1 MLATVDAAKV
11 FPYNRQWQFMSIPAG
26 SVGVTEKYSQAVMV
40 EVSVADAKSSTF
52 FNFYMGTYPASGSF
66 AAEHVYQNYVT
77 FEKMSENE
85 LNNFVVCNIN
95 NPKTVTTTTPI
106 TVTMTNSC
114 SSGDI

>member
-1 MLATVDAAKV
+1 MAFNASLISAVVLATVDAAKV
-11 FPYNRQWQFMSIPAG
+11 FPYNRQWQFMSIPTG

-77 FEKMSENE
+77 F
-85 LNNFVVCNIN
+85 
-95 NPKTVTTTTPI
+95 
-106 TVTMTNSC
+106 
-114 SSGDI
+114 